1 MPRNPEGFSPQFFF
15 APDKRVSGGARG
27 MTPEKKP
34 EKPINPIDTVAG
46 MSDAHKG
53 IITLARRLLDMTIEL
68 PPGKAAT
75 EWEQIFNQQATIAGI
90 DTTGQRVL
98 IGTKVKLG
106 SEEVSLWE
114 ALKTEAR
121 KNHNILPPPPIP
133 SRGNRTPR

>member
-15 APDKRVSGGARG
+15 APDKRVSGSARG
-27 MTPEKKP
+27 TTP
-34 EKPINPIDTVAG
+34 EKPINPIDTFAG

-53 IITLARRLLDMTIEL
+53 IITLARRLLDKTIEL
-68 PPGKAAT
+68 PPGKAAMQ
-75 EWEQIFNQQATIAGI
+75 WEQIFNQQATIGGV
-90 DTTGQRVL
+90 DTTGQQVF
-98 IGTKVKLG
+98 IGTKVRLG

-121 KNHNILPPPPIP
+121 KNHNLPPPPPIP